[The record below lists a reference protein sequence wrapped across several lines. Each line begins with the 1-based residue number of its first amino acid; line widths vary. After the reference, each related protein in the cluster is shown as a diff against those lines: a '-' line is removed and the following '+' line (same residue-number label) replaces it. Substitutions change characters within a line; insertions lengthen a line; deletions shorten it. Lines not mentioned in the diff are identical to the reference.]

1 MNDTSKSV
9 TPTNFIRQIIE
20 SEIADGC
27 HTDGIVTRFPPEP
40 NGHLHIGHAK
50 SMCLNF
56 GLAEDFAGRCFL
68 RFDDTNPDKESPEYV
83 ESIKTDVRWLGF
95 NWEDRLTHASDY
107 FPQLYDWAVELIE
120 NGKAF
125 ICSLSAEEIRASRG
139 TLTEPGSES
148 PFRIRSVAESLELF
162 EKMRAGDFPD
172 GSHVLRAKIDMAAP
186 NIHMR
191 DPTIYRIRHSTHHNT
206 GNRWCIYPMYG
217 FTHPLSDA
225 IEGVTHSLCT
235 LEFEDQRPF
244 YDWVL
249 DNVTISKRPRQI
261 EFSRM
266 SLDYSIMSKRLLTLL
281 VDENRVSGWDDP
293 RLPTLSGLR
302 RRGYTPR
309 AIRNFCTRIG
319 VTKNEQQ
326 IEASVLEN
334 CVREDLDKSAPRAF
348 AVMDPLKIVI
358 ENYPQGQ
365 VEQLEAHNHPNDP
378 NMGSRQISFCREI
391 YIDRQDFMEEAPKKF
406 FRLAPGREVRLR
418 YAYFITCTSVI
429 HDSEG
434 QISELRCSYDPE
446 SRGGQSPD
454 GRKVKGT
461 LHWVS
466 VQHALDAEVRQ
477 YERLFQDAN
486 PLADRSKDFLELIN
500 PDSKA
505 VITSSKVEPGLINA
519 AAGKSFQFERVGYF
533 CVDPESTPSHL
544 VFNRTVELR
553 DSWGKKVVHEKT

>member
-217 FTHPLSDA
+217 FTHPLSDV

-334 CVREDLDKSAPRAF
+334 CVREDLDKNAPRAF

-365 VEQLEAHNHPNDP
+365 VEQVEAHNHPNDP

-477 YERLFQDAN
+477 YDRLFQDAN

-505 VITSSKVEPGLINA
+505 VITSSKVESGLINA

-533 CVDPESTPSHL
+533 CVDPESTSSHL

>member
-20 SEIADGC
+20 SEIADGR

-40 NGHLHIGHAK
+40 NGYLHIGHAK

-139 TLTEPGSES
+139 TLTEPGSDS
-148 PFRIRSVAESLELF
+148 PYRIRSVAENLELF

-191 DPTIYRIRHSTHHNT
+191 DPAIYRIRHSPHHNT

-266 SLDYSIMSKRLLTLL
+266 SLDYSIMSKRLLTIL
-281 VDENRVSGWDDP
+281 VDENYVSGWDDP
-293 RLPTLSGLR
+293 RMPTLSGLR

-334 CVREDLDKSAPRAF
+334 CVREDLDKNAPRVF
-348 AVMDPLKIVI
+348 AVMNPLKLVI
-358 ENYPQGQ
+358 ENYPQDR
-365 VEQLEAHNHPNDP
+365 VEQFDAFNHPNNP
-378 NMGSRQISFCREI
+378 EMGSRQIPFCREL

-429 HDSEG
+429 RNSEG

-446 SRGGQSPD
+446 SRGGHAPD

-466 VQHALDAEVRQ
+466 AQHALDAEVRQ
-477 YERLFQDAN
+477 YDRLFQDAN
-486 PLADRSKDFLELIN
+486 PLSDRSKDFLELIN

-505 VITSSKVEPGLINA
+505 VITNSKVEPGLISA
-519 AAGKSFQFERVGYF
+519 TTGKSFQFERVGYF

-553 DSWGKKVVHEKT
+553 DSWGKKNRP

>member
-244 YDWVL
+244 YNWVL

-266 SLDYSIMSKRLLTLL
+266 SLDYSIMSKRLLTML

-477 YERLFQDAN
+477 YDRLFQDAN

>member
-27 HTDGIVTRFPPEP
+27 HIDGIVTRFPPEP

-217 FTHPLSDA
+217 FTHPLSDV

-266 SLDYSIMSKRLLTLL
+266 SLDYSIMSKRLLTML

-418 YAYFITCTSVI
+418 YAYFIICTSVI

-477 YERLFQDAN
+477 YDRLFQDAN

-505 VITSSKVEPGLINA
+505 VTTSSKVEPGLINA
-519 AAGKSFQFERVGYF
+519 EAGKSFQFERVGYF

>member
-266 SLDYSIMSKRLLTLL
+266 SLDYSIMSKRLLTML

>member
-1 MNDTSKSV
+1 MNETSKSV

-27 HTDGIVTRFPPEP
+27 HIDGIVTRFPPEP

-217 FTHPLSDA
+217 FTHPLSDV

-266 SLDYSIMSKRLLTLL
+266 SLDYSIMSKRLLTTL
-281 VDENRVSGWDDP
+281 VDENHVSDWDDP

-378 NMGSRQISFCREI
+378 DMGSRQISFCREI

-477 YERLFQDAN
+477 YDRLFQDAN

-505 VITSSKVEPGLINA
+505 VTTSSKVEPGLINA
-519 AAGKSFQFERVGYF
+519 EAGKSFQFERVGYF

-553 DSWGKKVVHEKT
+553 DSWGKKIVHEKT

>member
-217 FTHPLSDA
+217 FTHPLSDV

-266 SLDYSIMSKRLLTLL
+266 SLDYSIMSKRLLTML

-477 YERLFQDAN
+477 YDRLFQDAN

-553 DSWGKKVVHEKT
+553 DSWGKKVVREKT

>member
-244 YDWVL
+244 YNWVL

-334 CVREDLDKSAPRAF
+334 CVREDLDKNAPRAF

-477 YERLFQDAN
+477 YDRLFQDAN

-505 VITSSKVEPGLINA
+505 VITSSKVESGLINA

>member
-20 SEIADGC
+20 SEIAHGC

-95 NWEDRLTHASDY
+95 NWEDRLTHASNY

-148 PFRIRSVAESLELF
+148 PFRIRPVAESLELF

-172 GSHVLRAKIDMAAP
+172 GSHVLRAKIDMTAP

-334 CVREDLDKSAPRAF
+334 CVREDLDKNAPRAF

-434 QISELRCSYDPE
+434 RISELRCSYDPE

-477 YERLFQDAN
+477 YDRLFQDAN

-519 AAGKSFQFERVGYF
+519 GAGKSFQFERVGYF

-553 DSWGKKVVHEKT
+553 DSWGKKNRP

>member
-244 YDWVL
+244 YNWVL

-266 SLDYSIMSKRLLTLL
+266 SLDYSIMSKRLLTML

-553 DSWGKKVVHEKT
+553 DSWGKKIGHEKT

>member
-20 SEIADGC
+20 SEIAHGC

-477 YERLFQDAN
+477 YDRLFQDAN

-519 AAGKSFQFERVGYF
+519 GAGKSFQFERVGYF

-553 DSWGKKVVHEKT
+553 DSWGKKNRP

>member
-1 MNDTSKSV
+1 MNETSKSV

-27 HTDGIVTRFPPEP
+27 HIDGIVTRFPPEP

-266 SLDYSIMSKRLLTLL
+266 SLDYSIMSKRLLTML

-334 CVREDLDKSAPRAF
+334 CVREDLDKNAPRAF

-418 YAYFITCTSVI
+418 YAYFITCTLVI

-477 YERLFQDAN
+477 YERLFQNAN
-486 PLADRSKDFLELIN
+486 PLADRSKDFLDLIN

-519 AAGKSFQFERVGYF
+519 TAGKSFQFERVGYF
-533 CVDPESTPSHL
+533 CVDPESTHSHL

-553 DSWGKKVVHEKT
+553 DSWGKKNRP

>member
-20 SEIADGC
+20 SEIADGG
-27 HTDGIVTRFPPEP
+27 HIDGIVTRFPPEP

-217 FTHPLSDA
+217 FTHPLSDV

-418 YAYFITCTSVI
+418 YAYFIICTSVI

-477 YERLFQDAN
+477 YDRLFQDAN
-486 PLADRSKDFLELIN
+486 PLADRSKDFLDLIN

-505 VITSSKVEPGLINA
+505 VTTSSKVEPGLINA
-519 AAGKSFQFERVGYF
+519 EAGKSFQFERVGYF

>member
-266 SLDYSIMSKRLLTLL
+266 SLDYSIMSKRLLTML

-334 CVREDLDKSAPRAF
+334 CVREDLDKNAPRAF

-477 YERLFQDAN
+477 YDRLFQDAN

-519 AAGKSFQFERVGYF
+519 GAGKSFQFERVGYF

>member
-244 YDWVL
+244 YNWVL

-266 SLDYSIMSKRLLTLL
+266 SLDYSIMSKRLLTML

-334 CVREDLDKSAPRAF
+334 CVREDLDKNAPRAF

-429 HDSEG
+429 HDSGG

-466 VQHALDAEVRQ
+466 AQHALDAEVRQ
-477 YERLFQDAN
+477 YDRLFQDAN

>member
-148 PFRIRSVAESLELF
+148 PFRIRSVAESLQLF

-244 YDWVL
+244 YNWVL

-266 SLDYSIMSKRLLTLL
+266 SLNYSIMSKRLLTML

-334 CVREDLDKSAPRAF
+334 CVREDLDKNAPRAF

-391 YIDRQDFMEEAPKKF
+391 YIDRRDFMEEAPKKF

-466 VQHALDAEVRQ
+466 AQHALDAEVRQ
-477 YERLFQDAN
+477 YDRLFQDAN
-486 PLADRSKDFLELIN
+486 PLANRSEDFLELVN
-500 PDSKA
+500 PDSKT

-519 AAGKSFQFERVGYF
+519 AVGKSFQFERVGYF

-553 DSWGKKVVHEKT
+553 DSWGKKIGHEKT

>member
-20 SEIADGC
+20 SEIADGR

-40 NGHLHIGHAK
+40 NGYLHIGHAK

-139 TLTEPGSES
+139 TLTEPGSDS
-148 PFRIRSVAESLELF
+148 PYRIRSVAENLELF
-162 EKMRAGDFPD
+162 EKMRVGEFPD

-191 DPTIYRIRHSTHHNT
+191 DPAIYRIRHSSHHNT
-206 GNRWCIYPMYG
+206 GNSWCIYPMYG

-261 EFSRM
+261 EFSRI
-266 SLDYSIMSKRLLTLL
+266 SLDYSIMSKRLLTML
-281 VDENRVSGWDDP
+281 VDENCVSGWDDP
-293 RLPTLSGLR
+293 RMPTLSGLR

-334 CVREDLDKSAPRAF
+334 CIREDLDKNAPRVF
-348 AVMDPLKIVI
+348 AVMNPLKLVI
-358 ENYPQGQ
+358 ENYPQDR
-365 VEQLEAHNHPNDP
+365 VEQFDAFNHPNNP
-378 NMGSRQISFCREI
+378 EMGSRQIPFCREL

-429 HDSEG
+429 RNSEG

-446 SRGGQSPD
+446 SRGGHAPD

-466 VQHALDAEVRQ
+466 AQHALDAEVRQ
-477 YERLFQDAN
+477 YDRLFRDTN
-486 PLADRSKDFLELIN
+486 PLSDGSKDFLELIN
-500 PDSKA
+500 PDSKT
-505 VITSSKVEPGLINA
+505 VITNSKVEPGLINA
-519 AAGKSFQFERVGYF
+519 TTGNSFQFERVGYF
-533 CVDPESTPSHL
+533 CVDPESTSSHL

-553 DSWGKKVVHEKT
+553 DSWSKKNRP

>member
-27 HTDGIVTRFPPEP
+27 HIDGIVTRFPPEP

-148 PFRIRSVAESLELF
+148 PFRIRPVAESLELF

-172 GSHVLRAKIDMAAP
+172 GSHVLRAKIDMTAP

-244 YDWVL
+244 YNWIL

-266 SLDYSIMSKRLLTLL
+266 SLDYSIMSKRLLTML
-281 VDENRVSGWDDP
+281 VHENRVSGWDDP

-477 YERLFQDAN
+477 YDRLFQDAN

-519 AAGKSFQFERVGYF
+519 GAGKSFQFERVGYF

>member
-20 SEIADGC
+20 SEIAHGC

-172 GSHVLRAKIDMAAP
+172 GSHVLRAKIDMTAP

-266 SLDYSIMSKRLLTLL
+266 SLDYSIMSKRLLTML

-477 YERLFQDAN
+477 YDRLFQDAN

>member
-148 PFRIRSVAESLELF
+148 PFRIRSVAENLELF

-334 CVREDLDKSAPRAF
+334 CVREDLDKNAPRAF
-348 AVMDPLKIVI
+348 AVMDPLKLVI
-358 ENYPQGQ
+358 ENYPQSQ

-477 YERLFQDAN
+477 YDRLFQDAN

>member
-244 YDWVL
+244 YNWVL

-434 QISELRCSYDPE
+434 HISELRCSYAPE

-477 YERLFQDAN
+477 YDRLFQDAN

-500 PDSKA
+500 PDSKS

>member
-20 SEIADGC
+20 SEIAHGC

-148 PFRIRSVAESLELF
+148 PFRIRPVAESLELF

-172 GSHVLRAKIDMAAP
+172 GSHVLRAKIDMTAP

-477 YERLFQDAN
+477 YDRLFQDAN

-500 PDSKA
+500 PDSKS

-519 AAGKSFQFERVGYF
+519 AAGQSFQFERVGYF

>member
-244 YDWVL
+244 YNWVL

-266 SLDYSIMSKRLLTLL
+266 SLDYSIMSKRLLTML

-477 YERLFQDAN
+477 YDRLFQDAN

-553 DSWGKKVVHEKT
+553 DSWGKKNRP

>member
-20 SEIADGC
+20 SEIADGR

-40 NGHLHIGHAK
+40 NGYLHIGHAK

-139 TLTEPGSES
+139 TLTEPGSDS
-148 PFRIRSVAESLELF
+148 PYRIRSVAENLELF
-162 EKMRAGDFPD
+162 EKMRAGEFPD

-191 DPTIYRIRHSTHHNT
+191 DPAIYRIRHSSHHNT
-206 GNRWCIYPMYG
+206 GNSWCIYPMYG

-266 SLDYSIMSKRLLTLL
+266 SLDYSIMSKRLLTML
-281 VDENRVSGWDDP
+281 VDENCVSGWDDP
-293 RLPTLSGLR
+293 RMPTLSGLR
-302 RRGYTPR
+302 RRGYTAR

-334 CVREDLDKSAPRAF
+334 CVREDLDKNAPRVF
-348 AVMDPLKIVI
+348 AVMNPLKLVI
-358 ENYPQGQ
+358 ENYPQDR
-365 VEQLEAHNHPNDP
+365 VEQFDAFNHPNNP
-378 NMGSRQISFCREI
+378 EMGSRQIPFCREL

-406 FRLAPGREVRLR
+406 FRLSPGREVRLR

-429 HDSEG
+429 RNSEG

-446 SRGGQSPD
+446 SRGGHAPD

-466 VQHALDAEVRQ
+466 AQHALDAEVRQ
-477 YERLFQDAN
+477 YDRLFRDAN
-486 PLADRSKDFLELIN
+486 PLSDGSKNFLELIN
-500 PDSKA
+500 PDSKT
-505 VITSSKVEPGLINA
+505 VITNSKVEPGLINA
-519 AAGKSFQFERVGYF
+519 TTGNSFQFERVGYF

-553 DSWGKKVVHEKT
+553 DSWSKKNRP

>member
-56 GLAEDFAGRCFL
+56 GLAEDFSGHCFL

-125 ICSLSAEEIRASRG
+125 ICSLSADEIRASRG

-148 PFRIRSVAESLELF
+148 PFRIRSVAESLQLF

-244 YDWVL
+244 YNWVL

-266 SLDYSIMSKRLLTLL
+266 SLNYSIMSKRLLTML

-334 CVREDLDKSAPRAF
+334 CVREDLDKNAPRAF

-429 HDSEG
+429 HNSEG

-454 GRKVKGT
+454 SRKVKGT

-466 VQHALDAEVRQ
+466 AQHALDAEVRQ
-477 YERLFQDAN
+477 YDRLFQDAN
-486 PLADRSKDFLELIN
+486 PLANRSEDFLELVN
-500 PDSKA
+500 PDSKT

-519 AAGKSFQFERVGYF
+519 AVGKSFQFERVGYF

-553 DSWGKKVVHEKT
+553 DSWGKKIGHEKT

>member
-20 SEIADGC
+20 SEIAHGC

-148 PFRIRSVAESLELF
+148 PFRIRPVAESLELF

-334 CVREDLDKSAPRAF
+334 CVREDLDKNAPRAF

-477 YERLFQDAN
+477 YDRLFQDAN

-505 VITSSKVEPGLINA
+505 VITNSKVEPGLISA
-519 AAGKSFQFERVGYF
+519 ATGKSFQFERVGYF

>member
-266 SLDYSIMSKRLLTLL
+266 SLDYSIMSKRLLTML

-477 YERLFQDAN
+477 YDRLFQDAN

-500 PDSKA
+500 PDSKS

-519 AAGKSFQFERVGYF
+519 AAGQSFQFERVGYF

>member
-266 SLDYSIMSKRLLTLL
+266 SLDYSIMSKRLLTML

-553 DSWGKKVVHEKT
+553 DSWGK

>member
-27 HTDGIVTRFPPEP
+27 HIDGIVTRFPPEP

-148 PFRIRSVAESLELF
+148 PFRIRSAAESLELF

-244 YDWVL
+244 YNWVL

-266 SLDYSIMSKRLLTLL
+266 SLDYSIMSKRLLTML

-378 NMGSRQISFCREI
+378 DMGSRQISFCREI

-477 YERLFQDAN
+477 YDRLFQDAN

-519 AAGKSFQFERVGYF
+519 GAGKSFQFERVGYF

>member
-56 GLAEDFAGRCFL
+56 GLAEDFSGHCFL

-148 PFRIRSVAESLELF
+148 PFRIRSVAESLQLF
-162 EKMRAGDFPD
+162 EKMRGGDFPD

-244 YDWVL
+244 YNWVL

-266 SLDYSIMSKRLLTLL
+266 SLNYSIMSKRLLTML

-391 YIDRQDFMEEAPKKF
+391 YIDRRDFMEEAPKKF

-466 VQHALDAEVRQ
+466 AQHALDAEVRQ
-477 YERLFQDAN
+477 YDRLFQDAN
-486 PLADRSKDFLELIN
+486 PLANRSEDFLELVN
-500 PDSKA
+500 PDSKT

-519 AAGKSFQFERVGYF
+519 AVGKSFQFERVGYF

-553 DSWGKKVVHEKT
+553 DSWGKKIGHEKT

>member
-20 SEIADGC
+20 SEIADEC

-95 NWEDRLTHASDY
+95 NWEDRLTHASNY

-148 PFRIRSVAESLELF
+148 PFRIRPVAESLELF

-206 GNRWCIYPMYG
+206 GNHWCIYPMYG

-334 CVREDLDKSAPRAF
+334 CVREDLDKNAPRAF

-477 YERLFQDAN
+477 YDRLFQDAN

-519 AAGKSFQFERVGYF
+519 GAGKSFQFERVGYF

>member
-206 GNRWCIYPMYG
+206 GNHWCIYPMYG

-266 SLDYSIMSKRLLTLL
+266 SLDYSIMSKRLLTTL

-378 NMGSRQISFCREI
+378 DMGSRQISFCREI

-477 YERLFQDAN
+477 YDRLFQDAN

-505 VITSSKVEPGLINA
+505 VTTSSKVEPGLINA
-519 AAGKSFQFERVGYF
+519 EAGKSFQFERVGYF

-553 DSWGKKVVHEKT
+553 DSWGKKIVHEKT

>member
-266 SLDYSIMSKRLLTLL
+266 SLDYSIMSKRLLTML

-477 YERLFQDAN
+477 YDRLFQDAN

-505 VITSSKVEPGLINA
+505 VITNSKVEPGLINA
-519 AAGKSFQFERVGYF
+519 TTGKSFQFERVGYF

>member
-148 PFRIRSVAESLELF
+148 PFRIRPVAESLELF

-172 GSHVLRAKIDMAAP
+172 GSHVLRAKIDMTAP

-266 SLDYSIMSKRLLTLL
+266 SLDYSIMSKRLLTML

-477 YERLFQDAN
+477 YDRLFQDAN

-553 DSWGKKVVHEKT
+553 DSWGKKNRP

>member
-266 SLDYSIMSKRLLTLL
+266 SLDYSIMSKRLLTML

-334 CVREDLDKSAPRAF
+334 CVREDLDKNAPRAF

-466 VQHALDAEVRQ
+466 AQHALDAEVRQ
-477 YERLFQDAN
+477 YDRLFQDAN

>member
-56 GLAEDFAGRCFL
+56 GLAEDFSGHCFL

-148 PFRIRSVAESLELF
+148 PFRIRSVAESLQLF

-244 YDWVL
+244 YNWVL

-266 SLDYSIMSKRLLTLL
+266 SLNYSIMSKRLLTML

-334 CVREDLDKSAPRAF
+334 CVREDLDKNAPRAF

-391 YIDRQDFMEEAPKKF
+391 YIDRRDFMEEAPKKF

-466 VQHALDAEVRQ
+466 AQHALDAEVRQ
-477 YERLFQDAN
+477 YDRLFQDAN
-486 PLADRSKDFLELIN
+486 PLANRSEDFLELVN
-500 PDSKA
+500 PDSKT

-519 AAGKSFQFERVGYF
+519 AVGKSFQFERVGYF

>member
-266 SLDYSIMSKRLLTLL
+266 SLDYSIMSKRLLTML

-477 YERLFQDAN
+477 YDRLFQDAN

-553 DSWGKKVVHEKT
+553 DSWGKKNRP

>member
-20 SEIADGC
+20 SEIADGR

-40 NGHLHIGHAK
+40 NGYLHIGHAK

-139 TLTEPGSES
+139 TLTEPGSDS
-148 PFRIRSVAESLELF
+148 PYRIRSVAENLELF

-191 DPTIYRIRHSTHHNT
+191 DPAIYRIRHSPHHNT

-266 SLDYSIMSKRLLTLL
+266 SLDYSIMSKRLLTML
-281 VDENRVSGWDDP
+281 VDENYVSGWDDP
-293 RLPTLSGLR
+293 RMPTLSGLR

-334 CVREDLDKSAPRAF
+334 CVREDLDKNAPRVF
-348 AVMDPLKIVI
+348 AVMNPLKLVI
-358 ENYPQGQ
+358 ENYPQDR
-365 VEQLEAHNHPNDP
+365 VEQFDAFNHPNNP
-378 NMGSRQISFCREI
+378 EMGSRQIPFCREL

-429 HDSEG
+429 RNSEG

-446 SRGGQSPD
+446 SRGGHAPD

-466 VQHALDAEVRQ
+466 AQHALDAEVRQ
-477 YERLFQDAN
+477 YGRLFQDAN
-486 PLADRSKDFLELIN
+486 PLSNRSKDFLELIN

-505 VITSSKVEPGLINA
+505 VITNSKVEPGLINA
-519 AAGKSFQFERVGYF
+519 TTGKSFQFERVGYF

-553 DSWGKKVVHEKT
+553 DSWGKKNRP

>member
-244 YDWVL
+244 YNWIL

-266 SLDYSIMSKRLLTLL
+266 SLDYSIMSKRLLTML

-477 YERLFQDAN
+477 YDRLFQDAN

-505 VITSSKVEPGLINA
+505 VTTSSKVEPGLINA
-519 AAGKSFQFERVGYF
+519 EAGKSFQFERVGYF

-553 DSWGKKVVHEKT
+553 DSWGKKFVHEKT